1 MMQMYLLGPVP
12 VFHCLTTQLHLQ
24 LLLNGL
30 QDIRSIVQT
39 FQQQYQQLLCRALVE
54 KSTLEMSGKS
64 PFFVWRLLFFCI
76 FCLTLLSLLPMN
88 LYLFRSARVS
98 FLHVWDAKHTK
109 NNMASIWVSLQSGY
123 FNQPEVK
130 VSCVCVCICVY
141 NIYGNCWVS
150 NKIHN
155 SQPQV
160 SQLTHQFEV
169 TVHWVNS
176 WASKSH
182 VKNQANRGR
191 QVRSRNSHIV
201 NLPPLPMKRDLECL
215 NYKDSWFIFPL
226 NNAKSSQTCEAHSTN
241 NWT

>member
-1 MMQMYLLGPVP
+1 MAFAQKHAYVSHHDGWVLGPRKHDENTCSKTLPSINIPKTATKQMMQMYLLGPVP

-98 FLHVWDAKHTK
+98 FLHV
-109 NNMASIWVSLQSGY
+109 
-123 FNQPEVK
+123 
-130 VSCVCVCICVY
+130 
-141 NIYGNCWVS
+141 
-150 NKIHN
+150 
-155 SQPQV
+155 
-160 SQLTHQFEV
+160 
-169 TVHWVNS
+169 
-176 WASKSH
+176 
-182 VKNQANRGR
+182 
-191 QVRSRNSHIV
+191 
-201 NLPPLPMKRDLECL
+201 
-215 NYKDSWFIFPL
+215 
-226 NNAKSSQTCEAHSTN
+226 
-241 NWT
+241 